1 MEGERGR
8 DVGPRVVRVLVVAVA
23 AALASA
29 HLLKGLG
36 RVPEE
41 PVAGVAVVVGC
52 LALVA
57 LQSRH
62 HRDDLGR
69 TGWLG
74 WTGRAGWADW
84 AGWIAVELA
93 VALLL
98 VGPLGVSVGLL
109 CLPAASL
116 LLERRLLPLLLL
128 FAGAGLIETVRG
140 TGPRDAVDLLLTIA
154 LGGTML
160 YAVITLAQLADR
172 VRTARLTL
180 AASAVTD
187 ERLRIA
193 SGLVGA
199 LDAGLAEISELAARR
214 DTSLR
219 GEQFPSSD
227 RHPSTPDE
235 RTPPTHQHTSLLDEL
250 ISSARRT
257 LAAARAT
264 AAELRSLSLAPEA
277 ASARALLASAGVTAE
292 LRIGHREPLGPAGTV
307 LATVLREAVTAVV
320 RVGDARRCEVAT
332 EERAGRVVLR
342 VVSDGVPT
350 AALGA
355 DLLDGLAERVR
366 AVGGRL
372 TAGLEAD
379 GRFAVEASVAATPA
393 PPPVDP
399 PELRTALGLY
409 WFLLVVFCLR
419 VLMFVPPSQ
428 LALGVVCTA
437 VFCAFQVRFSILDAT
452 RYARPALLASTL
464 LALLPL
470 PWLGRNWIGAAGILA
485 GSLLFALPRRAGAA
499 AAGVVAVAAGVIG
512 GVSGGASGGDGFRS
526 VLLTTVSALVTCT
539 VVYAVLR
546 LVRLVRELQRAA
558 AGLAR
563 AGVVTERLRAARD
576 LHDLLGHGLA
586 AILLKAELARRLVES
601 DPPRCRAELA
611 DIGRLAER
619 GRAELGALAGDG
631 PRLTFGSELASAAAV
646 LEAAAITVELEE
658 EPVPPGT
665 GAVLGVVLREAV
677 TNVLR
682 HSRARHVR
690 IAVSTA
696 AGTVRLEVENDGVPE
711 GVTAPGSGI
720 GGLSVRLAEAGGT
733 LTAGPDDGW
742 YLLRAEVPL
751 PTEVPPPAEV
761 PLTAEAPLAAGTPPR
776 AEAPPR

>member
-1 MEGERGR
+1 MEGDRGR
-8 DVGPRVVRVLVVAVA
+8 DVGPRVARVLVVAVA

-36 RVPEE
+36 RVPAE
-41 PVAGVAVVVGC
+41 PVAGVAVVAGC

-62 HRDDLGR
+62 HRTGPGR
-69 TGWLG
+69 TGWTG
-74 WTGRAGWADW
+74 WTAW
-84 AGWIAVELA
+84 AGWTALESA
-93 VALLL
+93 VAFLL
-98 VGPLGVSVGLL
+98 VGPLGVSIGLL

-116 LLERRLLPLLLL
+116 LLERRPLPLLLL
-128 FAGAGLIETVRG
+128 ATGAGLVEAGRG
-140 TGPRDAVDLLLTIA
+140 ADPRDAVDLLLTIA

-160 YAVITLAQLADR
+160 YAVTTLALLAGR
-172 VRTARLTL
+172 VRAARLAL

-193 SGLVGA
+193 SGLAGA
-199 LDAGLAEISELAARR
+199 LDAGLAEIGALAARG
-214 DTSLR
+214 DTSV
-219 GEQFPSSD
+219 
-227 RHPSTPDE
+227 
-235 RTPPTHQHTSLLDEL
+235 LDEL

-264 AAELRSLSLAPEA
+264 AAELRSLSLAPES
-277 ASARALLASAGVTAE
+277 ASARALLASAGIAAD

-372 TAGLEAD
+372 TAGLGAD
-379 GRFAVEASVAATPA
+379 GRFAVEASVAATPV

-409 WFLLVVFCLR
+409 WFLLAVFCAR
-419 VLMFVPPSQ
+419 ALMFVPPSR
-428 LALGVVCTA
+428 LALGAVCTA
-437 VFCAFQVRFSILDAT
+437 AFCAFQVRFSILDAT
-452 RYARPALLASTL
+452 RYARPALLVSAA

-485 GSLLFALPRRAGAA
+485 GSLLFALPLRAGAA
-499 AAGVVAVAAGVIG
+499 AAGATAAAAGMV
-512 GVSGGASGGDGFRS
+512 GGDGPWS

-558 AGLAR
+558 VGLAR

-586 AILLKAELARRLVES
+586 AILLKAELARRLADA

-631 PRLTFGSELASAAAV
+631 PRLMFGSELASAAAV
-646 LEAAAITVELEE
+646 LEAAAIAVELEE
-658 EPVPPGT
+658 EPVPAAT

-696 AGTVRLEVENDGVPE
+696 DGTARLEVENDGVPE

-720 GGLSVRLAEAGGT
+720 GGLTVRLAEAGGT
-733 LTAGPDDGW
+733 LVAGPDDGW
-742 YLLRAEVPL
+742 YLLHAEVPL
-751 PTEVPPPAEV
+751 
-761 PLTAEAPLAAGTPPR
+761 R
-776 AEAPPR
+776 

>member
-23 AALASA
+23 AALAAA
-29 HLLKGLG
+29 HLLRGLG
-36 RVPEE
+36 RVPAE

-52 LALVA
+52 LGLVA

-62 HRDDLGR
+62 HRASPG
-69 TGWLG
+69 
-74 WTGRAGWADW
+74 W
-84 AGWIAVELA
+84 AGWTAVELA

-116 LLERRLLPLLLL
+116 LLERRPLPLVGLV
-128 FAGAGLIETVRG
+128 AGAGLVEAVRG
-140 TGPRDAVDLLLTIA
+140 AGPRDAVDLLLTIA

-160 YAVITLAQLADR
+160 YAVTTLALLADR
-172 VRTARLTL
+172 VRAARLAL

-193 SGLVGA
+193 SGLAGA
-199 LDAGLAEISELAARR
+199 LDDGLAGIHRLTERQ
-214 DTSLR
+214 D
-219 GEQFPSSD
+219 PSV
-227 RHPSTPDE
+227 
-235 RTPPTHQHTSLLDEL
+235 LDEL

-277 ASARALLASAGVTAE
+277 ASARALLASAGVAAE
-292 LRIGHREPLGPAGTV
+292 LRIRHREPLGPAGTV
-307 LATVLREAVTAVV
+307 LAAVLREAVTAVV

-409 WFLLVVFCLR
+409 WFLLAVFCAKA
-419 VLMFVPPSQ
+419 LMFVPPAR
-428 LALGVVCTA
+428 LVLGVLCVA
-437 VFCAFQVRFSILDAT
+437 AFCAFQVRFSILDAT
-452 RYARPALLASTL
+452 RYARPALLVSAA

-485 GSLLFALPRRAGAA
+485 GSLLFALPLRAGAA
-499 AAGVVAVAAGVIG
+499 AAGAVAVAAGVIG
-512 GVSGGASGGDGFRS
+512 GDGPGP

-558 AGLAR
+558 AGLVR
-563 AGVVTERLRAARD
+563 AGVVAERLRAARD

-586 AILLKAELARRLVES
+586 AVLLKAELARRLADT

-619 GRAELGALAGDG
+619 GRDELGALAGDG
-631 PRLTFGSELASAAAV
+631 PRLAFGSELASAAAV

-658 EPVPPGT
+658 EPVPPAT

-696 AGTVRLEVENDGVPE
+696 DGAVRLEVENDGVPD

-733 LTAGPDDGW
+733 LAAGPDDGW
-742 YLLRAEVPL
+742 YLLRAELPL
-751 PTEVPPPAEV
+751 
-761 PLTAEAPLAAGTPPR
+761 R
-776 AEAPPR
+776 

>member
-8 DVGPRVVRVLVVAVA
+8 DAGPRVVRVLVVAVA

-29 HLLKGLG
+29 HLLRGLG
-36 RVPEE
+36 RVPAE
-41 PVAGVAVVVGC
+41 PVAGVAVVAGC

-62 HRDDLGR
+62 HRTGPGR
-69 TGWLG
+69 TAWTG
-74 WTGRAGWADW
+74 WTAW
-84 AGWIAVELA
+84 AGWTAVELA
-93 VALLL
+93 VAFLL
-98 VGPLGVSVGLL
+98 VGVLGVSIGLL

-116 LLERRLLPLLLL
+116 LLERRPLPLLLL
-128 FAGAGLIETVRG
+128 VAGAGLVEAVRDADL
-140 TGPRDAVDLLLTIA
+140 RDAVDLLLTIA

-160 YAVITLAQLADR
+160 YAVTTLALLAGR
-172 VRTARLTL
+172 VRAARLTL

-193 SGLVGA
+193 SGLAGA
-199 LDAGLAEISELAARR
+199 LDAGLAEIGALAARG
-214 DTSLR
+214 DTSLLN
-219 GEQFPSSD
+219 ELTPSAC
-227 RHPSTPDE
+227 RHTSASDE
-235 RTPPTHQHTSLLDEL
+235 RIPSASRHTSLLDEL

-277 ASARALLASAGVTAE
+277 ASARALLASAGIAADV
-292 LRIGHREPLGPAGTV
+292 RIGHREPLGPAGTV

-372 TAGLEAD
+372 TAGLGTD

-409 WFLLVVFCLR
+409 WFLLAVFCAKA
-419 VLMFVPPSQ
+419 LMFVPPSRI
-428 LALGVVCTA
+428 ALGVVCTA

-452 RYARPALLASTL
+452 RYARPALLVSAA

-485 GSLLFALPRRAGAA
+485 GSLLFALPLRAGAA
-499 AAGVVAVAAGVIG
+499 AAGAVAAAAGV
-512 GVSGGASGGDGFRS
+512 VGGDGPWS

-563 AGVVTERLRAARD
+563 AGVVNERLRAARD

-586 AILLKAELARRLVES
+586 AILLKAELARRLADA

-631 PRLTFGSELASAAAV
+631 PRLAFGSELASAAAV
-646 LEAAAITVELEE
+646 LEAAAIAVELEE
-658 EPVPPGT
+658 EPVPAAT

-696 AGTVRLEVENDGVPE
+696 DGAARLEVENDGVPD

-720 GGLSVRLAEAGGT
+720 GGLAVRLAEAGGT
-733 LTAGPDDGW
+733 LAAGPDDGW

-751 PTEVPPPAEV
+751 
-761 PLTAEAPLAAGTPPR
+761 R
-776 AEAPPR
+776 

>member
-8 DVGPRVVRVLVVAVA
+8 DVGPRVVRVLVVAVV

-36 RVPEE
+36 RVPAE
-41 PVAGVAVVVGC
+41 PVAGVAVVAGC

-62 HRDDLGR
+62 HRDHPG
-69 TGWLG
+69 
-74 WTGRAGWADW
+74 W
-84 AGWIAVELA
+84 AGWTAVELV

-109 CLPAASL
+109 CLPTASL

-128 FAGAGLIETVRG
+128 IAGAGLIETVRG

-154 LGGTML
+154 LGGAML
-160 YAVITLAQLADR
+160 YAVITLARLADR
-172 VRTARLTL
+172 VRAARLAL

-199 LDAGLAEISELAARR
+199 LDAGLAGISDLAARR
-214 DTSLR
+214 NTSV
-219 GEQFPSSD
+219 
-227 RHPSTPDE
+227 PDE
-235 RTPPTHQHTSLLDEL
+235 QTPPAHHHTSLLDEL

-264 AAELRSLSLAPEA
+264 AAKLRSLSLAPEA
-277 ASARALLASAGVTAE
+277 ASARALLASAGVAAD

-409 WFLLVVFCLR
+409 WFLLTVFCLR

-437 VFCAFQVRFSILDAT
+437 VFCTFQARFSILDAT
-452 RYARPALLASTL
+452 RYARPALLASTV

-485 GSLLFALPRRAGAA
+485 GSLLFALPLRAGAT
-499 AAGVVAVAAGVIG
+499 AAGAVAVAAGVIG
-512 GVSGGASGGDGFRS
+512 GAVGGDGFWS

-546 LVRLVRELQRAA
+546 LVRLVRELQQAT

-563 AGVVTERLRAARD
+563 AGVVAERLRAARD

-586 AILLKAELARRLVES
+586 AILLKAELARRLVEA

-631 PRLTFGSELASAAAV
+631 PRLMFGSELASAAAV

-658 EPVPPGT
+658 EPVPPET

-682 HSRARHVR
+682 HSRAEHVR

-696 AGTVRLEVENDGVPE
+696 AGTARLEVENDGVPE

-751 PTEVPPPAEV
+751 RT
-761 PLTAEAPLAAGTPPR
+761 EAPLHAGAPLHTKAPLPAGTPLH
-776 AEAPPR
+776 

>member
-8 DVGPRVVRVLVVAVA
+8 DVGPRVARVLVVAVA
-23 AALASA
+23 AALASV

-36 RVPEE
+36 RVPAE
-41 PVAGVAVVVGC
+41 PVAGVAVVAGC

-57 LQSRH
+57 LQARH
-62 HRDDLGR
+62 HRTGTGR
-69 TGWLG
+69 TGW
-74 WTGRAGWADW
+74 TAW
-84 AGWIAVELA
+84 AGWTAVELA
-93 VALLL
+93 VAFLL
-98 VGPLGVSVGLL
+98 VGPLGVSIGLL

-116 LLERRLLPLLLL
+116 LLERRPLPLLLL
-128 FAGAGLIETVRG
+128 VAGAGLVEAVRG
-140 TGPRDAVDLLLTIA
+140 ADLRDAVDLLLTIA

-160 YAVITLAQLADR
+160 YAVTTLALLAGR
-172 VRTARLTL
+172 VRAARLAL

-193 SGLVGA
+193 SELADA
-199 LDAGLAEISELAARR
+199 LEAGLAEIGALAARG
-214 DTSLR
+214 DASV
-219 GEQFPSSD
+219 
-227 RHPSTPDE
+227 PDE
-235 RTPPTHQHTSLLDEL
+235 QAPSPCQHISLLDEL
-250 ISSARRT
+250 IASARRALT
-257 LAAARAT
+257 AARAT

-277 ASARALLASAGVTAE
+277 ASARALLASAGIAAD
-292 LRIGHREPLGPAGTV
+292 LRVGHREPLGPAGTV

-355 DLLDGLAERVR
+355 DLLDDLAERVR

-372 TAGLEAD
+372 TAGLGAD
-379 GRFAVEASVAATPA
+379 GRFAVEASVAATPS

-409 WFLLVVFCLR
+409 WFLLAVFCAKA
-419 VLMFVPPSQ
+419 LMFVPPSR

-452 RYARPALLASTL
+452 SYARPALLVSAA

-485 GSLLFALPRRAGAA
+485 GSLLFALPLRVGAA
-499 AAGVVAVAAGVIG
+499 AGATAVAAGAV
-512 GVSGGASGGDGFRS
+512 GGDGPWS
-526 VLLTTVSALVTCT
+526 VLPTTVSALVTCT

-546 LVRLVRELQRAA
+546 LIRLVRELQRAA
-558 AGLAR
+558 VGLAR
-563 AGVVTERLRAARD
+563 AGVVAERLRAARD

-586 AILLKAELARRLVES
+586 AILLKAELARRLVDA

-631 PRLTFGSELASAAAV
+631 PRLAFGSELASAAAV
-646 LEAAAITVELEE
+646 LEAAAIAVELEE
-658 EPVPPGT
+658 EPVPAAT

-696 AGTVRLEVENDGVPE
+696 DGTARLEVENDGVPD

-720 GGLSVRLAEAGGT
+720 GGLTARLTEAGGT
-733 LTAGPDDGW
+733 LVAGPDDGW

-751 PTEVPPPAEV
+751 
-761 PLTAEAPLAAGTPPR
+761 R
-776 AEAPPR
+776 

>member
-36 RVPEE
+36 RVPAE
-41 PVAGVAVVVGC
+41 PVAGVAVVAGC
-52 LALVA
+52 LGLVA

-62 HRDDLGR
+62 RRDVPG
-69 TGWLG
+69 
-74 WTGRAGWADW
+74 W
-84 AGWIAVELA
+84 AGWTAVELV

-116 LLERRLLPLLLL
+116 LLERRLLSLLLL
-128 FAGAGLIETVRG
+128 FAGAGLIETLRG
-140 TGPRDAVDLLLTIA
+140 TGPRDTVDLLLTIA

-160 YAVITLAQLADR
+160 YAVITLARLADR

-199 LDAGLAEISELAARR
+199 LDAGLAEISDLAARR
-214 DTSLR
+214 DTSV
-219 GEQFPSSD
+219 
-227 RHPSTPDE
+227 PDE
-235 RTPPTHQHTSLLDEL
+235 QTSSARRHTSLLNEQSPPAHHHTSPLDEQTPSAHHHTSPPSEQSPPARHHTSPLDEL
-250 ISSARRT
+250 ISSARHT

-277 ASARALLASAGVTAE
+277 ASARALLASAGVVAD

-379 GRFAVEASVAATPA
+379 GRFAVEASVVATPA

-409 WFLLVVFCLR
+409 WFLLAVFCLR
-419 VLMFVPPSQ
+419 VLMFVPSSR

-437 VFCAFQVRFSILDAT
+437 LFCAFQVRFSILDAT
-452 RYARPALLASTL
+452 RYARPALLASTA

-485 GSLLFALPRRAGAA
+485 GSLLFALPLRAGAT
-499 AAGVVAVAAGVIG
+499 AAGAVAVATGVIG
-512 GVSGGASGGDGFRS
+512 GTVGGDGIRS

-563 AGVVTERLRAARD
+563 AGVVAERLRAARD

-586 AILLKAELARRLVES
+586 AILLKAELARRLVEA

-631 PRLTFGSELASAAAV
+631 PRLTFGSELSSAAAV

-658 EPVPPGT
+658 EPVPPET

-682 HSRARHVR
+682 HSRAAHVR

-696 AGTVRLEVENDGVPE
+696 AGAVRLEVENDGVPE

-751 PTEVPPPAEV
+751 R
-761 PLTAEAPLAAGTPPR
+761 AGVPPR
-776 AEAPPR
+776 AEMPLRAGAPPH